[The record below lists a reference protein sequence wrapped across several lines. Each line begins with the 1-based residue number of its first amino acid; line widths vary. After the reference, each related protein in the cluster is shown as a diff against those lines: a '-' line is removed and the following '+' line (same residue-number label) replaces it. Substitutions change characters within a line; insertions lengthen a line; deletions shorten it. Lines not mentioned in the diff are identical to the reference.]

1 MNSNLKKEYDQ
12 LLSKAKEVAVLQSTT
27 AIVNWD
33 METKMPPKALNL
45 RSQQIAQLEVIG
57 HKMLTDPALGK
68 TIESIEK
75 NPGYYELDKAQMRN
89 VYLVKKAYDENTK
102 LPEELVFETAKQQ
115 TITVGVWK
123 KAKAAKNYTLFKPEL
138 KKMIELRMK
147 AAEILMDVKGTKT
160 PYDALLDIFESKM
173 TAEKTTKV
181 FDTMRVG
188 LISVIKKVEKS
199 GIKPDTS
206 ILSRPVPVEA
216 QKRISDA
223 AMEFIGYDTKSPN
236 AGGRL
241 DETEHPFTT
250 GYYDDVRI
258 TTHYH
263 EDRWPSSLYSV
274 LHEGGHAMYEQG
286 LPHDWMYQP
295 IGSSASF
302 GIHESQSRFVENMV
316 GHSPEFLSY
325 MLPKLKQIVGKPLRG
340 VKLADFLTA
349 VNVVEPSKIRIEA
362 DEVTYGLHIIIRFE
376 MERDIFSG
384 KLKVDELPHAWN
396 EKYDKYLGV
405 EIENDSEGVM
415 QDTHWASGY
424 YGYFPSY
431 ALGNIY
437 GGMFLKKLKRDQPA
451 WRKEL
456 KKGNFT
462 PVKSWMIENVHNKGN
477 LYDPA
482 DLVKEVT
489 GESLTVEPFIAYLEK
504 KYAKIYGF

>member
-1 MNSNLKKEYDQ
+1 M
-12 LLSKAKEVAVLQSTT
+12 
-27 AIVNWD
+27 
-33 METKMPPKALNL
+33 
-45 RSQQIAQLEVIG
+45 
-57 HKMLTDPALGK
+57 
-68 TIESIEK
+68 
-75 NPGYYELDKAQMRN
+75 
-89 VYLVKKAYDENTK
+89 
-102 LPEELVFETAKQQ
+102 
-115 TITVGVWK
+115 GVWK
-123 KAKAAKNYTLFKPEL
+123 KAKAAKDYKMFKPEL

-147 AAEILMDVKGTKT
+147 AADILMGVKGTKT

-173 TAEKTTKV
+173 TADKTTKV
-181 FDTMRVG
+181 FDAMRVG
-188 LISVIKKVEKS
+188 LMDVMKKVDKS
-199 GIKPDTS
+199 GDKPDTS
-206 ILSRPVPVEA
+206 ILRRPVPVEV
-216 QKRISDA
+216 QKKISDA

-286 LPHDWMYQP
+286 LPQGVDVPAHRQLRELRHTREPEPVRREHGRPQP
-295 IGSSASF
+295 RVPQLHAATS
-302 GIHESQSRFVENMV
+302 
-316 GHSPEFLSY
+316 
-325 MLPKLKQIVGKPLRG
+325 KKIVGKPLRG
-340 VKLADFLTA
+340 VKLADFVSA

-437 GGMFLKKLKRDQPA
+437 GGMFLKKLKKDQPA
-451 WRKEL
+451 WKKEL
-456 KKGNFT
+456 KKGNFH
-462 PVKSWMIENVHNKGN
+462 PR
-477 LYDPA
+477 
-482 DLVKEVT
+482 
-489 GESLTVEPFIAYLEK
+489 
-504 KYAKIYGF
+504 

>member
-1 MNSNLKKEYDQ
+1 MNSNLQKTYDA
-12 LLSKAKEVAVLQSTT
+12 LLGKAKELAVLGSTQT
-27 AIVNWD
+27 IINWD

-45 RSQQIAQLEVIG
+45 RSQQVAQLEVIA

-68 TIESIEK
+68 TIEVIEK
-75 NPGYYELDKAQMRN
+75 DPGYYELDKAQKRN
-89 VYLVKKAYDENTK
+89 VYLTKKAYDENTK
-102 LPEELVFETAKQQ
+102 LPEELVFEMAKQQ
-115 TITVGVWK
+115 TIAVGVWK
-123 KAKAAKNYTLFKPEL
+123 KAKATKDYKIFKPEL

-147 AAEILMDVKGTKT
+147 AADILMEVKGTKT
-160 PYDALLDIFESKM
+160 SYDALLDIFESKM
-173 TAEKTTKV
+173 TADKTTKV
-181 FDTMRVG
+181 FDAMRVG
-188 LISVIKKVEKS
+188 LIDVMKKVKKS
-199 GIKPDTS
+199 GVKPDTS
-206 ILSRPVPVEA
+206 ILSRPVPVET
-216 QKRISDA
+216 QKKISDA

-295 IGSSASF
+295 IGSAASF

-325 MLPKLKQIVGKPLRG
+325 MLPKLKKIVGKPLRG
-340 VKLADFLTA
+340 VKLADFLAA

-376 MERDIFSG
+376 MERDIFAG
-384 KLKVDELPHAWN
+384 KLKIDELPHAWN

-437 GGMFLKKLKRDQPA
+437 GGMFLKKLKKAQPT
-451 WRKEL
+451 WKKEL

-462 PVKSWMIENVHNKGN
+462 PVKSWMIENVHSKGN

-489 GESLTVEPFIAYLEK
+489 GENLTVKPFIAYLEK
-504 KYAKIYGF
+504 KYGKIYGF